1 MVSPQAIWQKKRYAE
16 DPEYRERRRA
26 ENCHWRAAHK
36 DEINERNRT
45 RLRTDL
51 QYRKRR
57 HGYRFRRYGM
67 SGDDYDALVALQ
79 GGLCAI
85 CRRKPKR
92 SRKKRKRRLGVDHCH
107 STNKVRGLLCGNCN
121 TTLGQCDDDTER
133 LLAAIAYLV
142 ASRHDVGPA
151 DARAIAAEFA
161 ERSRRRLEVLI
172 RAAFALRRRLVARM
186 SAAKSGSSQRAS
198 ARR

>member
-1 MVSPQAIWQKKRYAE
+1 MVSPQPIWQKGRYAE
-16 DPEYRERRRA
+16 DPEYRERRREA
-26 ENCHWRAAHK
+26 NRRWRAAHK

-45 RLRTDL
+45 RLRTDPR
-51 QYRKRR
+51 YRKRQ

-67 SGDDYDALVALQ
+67 SGDDYDALMALQ

-92 SRKKRKRRLGVDHCH
+92 RKKCNHRLQVDHCH

-151 DARAIAAEFA
+151 DARAIATEFA

-198 ARR
+198 AGP

>member
-1 MVSPQAIWQKKRYAE
+1 MVSLQAIWQKKRYAR

-26 ENCHWRAAHK
+26 ENRHWRAAHK
-36 DEINERNRT
+36 DELNQRNRT
-45 RLRTDL
+45 RFRTDPR
-51 QYRKRR
+51 YRKRR
-57 HGYRFRRYGM
+57 RGYRFHRYGM
-67 SGDDYDALVALQ
+67 SGEDYDALVALQ

-92 SRKKRKRRLGVDHCH
+92 SRKNHKRRLEVDHCH

-151 DARAIAAEFA
+151 EARAIAAEFA

-172 RAAFALRRRLVARM
+172 RAAFALRRRLIARM
-186 SAAKSGSSQRAS
+186 SAAKSGSSRRAS
-198 ARR
+198 AGP

>member
-1 MVSPQAIWQKKRYAE
+1 
-16 DPEYRERRRA
+16 
-26 ENCHWRAAHK
+26 
-36 DEINERNRT
+36 
-45 RLRTDL
+45 
-51 QYRKRR
+51 
-57 HGYRFRRYGM
+57 M

-92 SRKKRKRRLGVDHCH
+92 SRKKRMRRLEVDHCH

-161 ERSRRRLEVLI
+161 ERSRRRLEFLI
-172 RAAFALRRRLVARM
+172 RAAFAWRRRLVARIG
-186 SAAKSGSSQRAS
+186 AAKSGSPQRVS
-198 ARR
+198 AGP

>member
-1 MVSPQAIWQKKRYAE
+1 MVSPQALWQKRRYAE

-26 ENCHWRAAHK
+26 ENRRWRAAHK
-36 DEINERNRT
+36 DEINERLRD
-45 RLRTDL
+45 RFRTDPR
-51 QYRKRR
+51 YRKRR
-57 HGYRFRRYGM
+57 RSYRYRRYGM
-67 SGDDYDALVALQ
+67 SGEDYGALVALQ
-79 GGLCAI
+79 GGLCAA

-92 SRKKRKRRLGVDHCH
+92 SRKKRIRWLDVDHCH

-133 LLAAIAYLV
+133 LLAAVAYLV

-161 ERSRRRLEVLI
+161 ERSRRRLEFLI
-172 RAAFALRRRLVARM
+172 RAAFASRRRLVARLG
-186 SAAKSGSSQRAS
+186 AAKSGSSQRAS
-198 ARR
+198 ARP